1 MTVICRSTVVRGVR
15 EALQEKLKK
24 VDDLKVEE
32 RVIQKLAE
40 EIEIAMFGKNFCCL
54 PIKE

>member
-1 MTVICRSTVVRGVR
+1 MRGVR

-40 EIEIAMFGKNFCCL
+40 EIEIAMFGKNFYCI
-54 PIKE
+54 PIKEQKQLRLL